1 MHWARRALGRLELV
15 LLLFAGYQPF
25 HDRAAAQSAGD
36 GASISV
42 ARAYPD
48 RRAGLANTIR
58 LDVKLVLIPV
68 TVTDPFGQPIS
79 GVPRDTFR
87 LLEDGVEQHLSYFA
101 TEDAAVSMGVLFDAS
116 GSMQHKLERSREA
129 ASQLF
134 KTSMPGDEF
143 FLVEFNDTPR
153 VLCDF
158 TSNVEQIENTLTSIN
173 AKGWT
178 SLFDAVYLAVH
189 KMKRARNP
197 RRVLLI
203 LSDGADNHS
212 RYSESEIRQLVRE
225 ADVCIYSIGMLGPGA
240 SSHSMRVLRDL
251 AEETGGHLF
260 EVEKL
265 SELREAVG
273 RMSAALR
280 NQYVLG
286 YSSSNVE
293 SDGKYR
299 KVEVRLVQPSSAPPL
314 RASWRVGY
322 YAPVGR

>member
-1 MHWARRALGRLELV
+1 MARRAPGQVGFV
-15 LLLFAGYQPF
+15 LLLFAGFLPF
-25 HDRAAAQSAGD
+25 CGTAAAQSGSD
-36 GASISV
+36 GAGVSV

-48 RRAGLANTIR
+48 RGAGLASTIR

-68 TVTDPFGQPIS
+68 TVTDPFGQPIA
-79 GVPRDTFR
+79 GVSRDAFR
-87 LLEDGVEQHLSYFA
+87 LFEDGVEQRLSYFA
-101 TEDAAVSMGVLFDAS
+101 TEDAAISMGVLFDAS
-116 GSMQHKLERSREA
+116 GSMQRKLERSREA
-129 ASQLF
+129 VSQLF

-143 FLVEFNDTPR
+143 FLLEFNDTPR

-158 TSNVEQIENTLTSIN
+158 TNDVEQIQNTLTSVS

-178 SLFDAVYLAVH
+178 ALFDAVCLAVH

-203 LSDGADNHS
+203 LSDGADNRS

-240 SSHSMRVLRDL
+240 SRHSMRVLKNL
-251 AEETGGHLF
+251 AEETGGRLF
-260 EVEKL
+260 EVGKP
-265 SELREAVG
+265 SELPEAVG

-299 KVEVRLVQPSSAPPL
+299 KVEVRLKQPPNAPPL

-322 YAPVGR
+322 YAPAGR

>member
-1 MHWARRALGRLELV
+1 MERRAPGQVGFV
-15 LLLFAGYQPF
+15 LLLFAGCLPF
-25 HDRAAAQSAGD
+25 HGRAVAQSGSDAAGV
-36 GASISV
+36 SV

-48 RRAGLANTIR
+48 RGAGLASTIR

-68 TVTDPFGQPIS
+68 TVTDPFGQPIA
-79 GVPRDTFR
+79 GVPRDAFR
-87 LLEDGVEQHLSYFA
+87 LFEDGVA
-101 TEDAAVSMGVLFDAS
+101 TEDAAISMGVLFDAS
-116 GSMQHKLERSREA
+116 GSMQRKLERSREA
-129 ASQLF
+129 VSQLF

-143 FLVEFNDTPR
+143 FLLEFNDTPR

-158 TSNVEQIENTLTSIN
+158 TNDVEQIQNTLTSVS

-178 SLFDAVYLAVH
+178 ALFDAVCLAVH

-203 LSDGADNHS
+203 LSDGADNRS

-240 SSHSMRVLRDL
+240 SRHSMRVLKNL
-251 AEETGGHLF
+251 AEETGGRLF
-260 EVEKL
+260 EVGKP
-265 SELREAVG
+265 SELPEAVG

-299 KVEVRLVQPSSAPPL
+299 KVEVRLKQPLNAPPL
-314 RASWRVGY
+314 RASWRGGY
-322 YAPVGR
+322 YAPAGR

>member
-1 MHWARRALGRLELV
+1 MARRALGRLGFVV
-15 LLLFAGYQPF
+15 LFFTGCLPF
-25 HDRAAAQSAGD
+25 HGIAVAQSGSD
-36 GASISV
+36 GAGVSV
-42 ARAYPD
+42 ARVYPD
-48 RRAGLANTIR
+48 RGAGLANTIR

-68 TVTDPFGQPIS
+68 TVTDPSGQPIS
-79 GVPRDTFR
+79 GVPRDAFR
-87 LLEDGVEQHLSYFA
+87 LFEDGVEQRLSYFA
-101 TEDAAVSMGVLFDAS
+101 TEDAAISMGVLFDAS

-129 ASQLF
+129 ISQLF
-134 KTSMPGDEF
+134 RISMPGDEF
-143 FLVEFNDTPR
+143 FLVEFNDRPE

-158 TSNVEQIENTLTSIN
+158 TNDVEHIQDALTAVS

-178 SLFDAVYLAVH
+178 ALFDAVYLGVH

-203 LSDGADNHS
+203 LSDGDDNRS

-225 ADVCIYSIGMLGPGA
+225 ADVCIYSIGMVGLGPSTHG
-240 SSHSMRVLRDL
+240 MRVLRNL

-260 EVEKL
+260 EVDKP
-265 SELREAVG
+265 SELPEAVG
-273 RMSAALR
+273 RMSVALR

-299 KVEVRLVQPSSAPPL
+299 NVKVRLVQPSNAPPL

-322 YAPVGR
+322 YAPAGR